1 MTYASTPSAVFIA
14 PVVRFAP
21 SPTGRIHIG
30 NARTAMLNYFF
41 ARKHGGTFLLR
52 FDDTD
57 SERSTEEYA
66 LGIEVDLAWLG
77 VAPDRKFRQS
87 ERFALYDAAARKL
100 KEAGSLY
107 PCFETQDEL
116 ERWSSRIFSP
126 FGPIR
131 HAAAWLS

>member
-1 MTYASTPSAVFIA
+1 MTHASAPSAVFIA

-77 VAPDRKFRQS
+77 VAPDKKIPPVGKIC
-87 ERFALYDAAARKL
+87 ALRRRREEAEGRGAAI
-100 KEAGSLY
+100 SL
-107 PCFETQDEL
+107 F
-116 ERWSSRIFSP
+116 
-126 FGPIR
+126 
-131 HAAAWLS
+131 